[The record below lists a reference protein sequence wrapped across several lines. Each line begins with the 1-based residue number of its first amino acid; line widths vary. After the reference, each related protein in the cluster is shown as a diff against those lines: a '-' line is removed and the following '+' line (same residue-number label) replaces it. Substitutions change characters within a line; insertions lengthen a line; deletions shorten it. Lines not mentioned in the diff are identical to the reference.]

1 MKLPPNATLIEAAC
15 NIERMESQILGTGT
29 PIAVVQISEAGY
41 GFQQP
46 GIWCLMNWS
55 ASKQCHDGFSWDDGA
70 EAPYAN
76 GPIWLGD
83 TLESSSRFYVL
94 RTAMT
99 YINNPERYIKIM
111 DWAARRYTKN
121 GVLNLSER
129 GYCPSPYLRIEDAA
143 LRRYIVPRVASDGIR
158 KPI

>member
-1 MKLPPNATLIEAAC
+1 MMVLAGMMGQRRLTPTDRYGLATHWSLPP
-15 NIERMESQILGTGT
+15 
-29 PIAVVQISEAGY
+29 V
-41 GFQQP
+41 
-46 GIWCLMNWS
+46 
-55 ASKQCHDGFSWDDGA
+55 
-70 EAPYAN
+70 
-76 GPIWLGD
+76 
-83 TLESSSRFYVL
+83 FYVL